1 MNSGHYFGAGSA
13 LLALIFSIL
22 CLTASALT
30 ALSSASGDRVLAEKV
45 SSVVSDYYSADSLA
59 VETMVALHE
68 NIRNGEVPDKIGEID
83 INDEGNGLFSF
94 SVPISEGLALTVR
107 LAEKDGKTTIIS
119 WLQTR
124 TNEWTPDETL
134 KVWTGE
140 NVP

>member
-1 MNSGHYFGAGSA
+1 MNSGRCFGAGSA

-22 CLTASALT
+22 CLTVSALT
-30 ALSSASGDRVLAEKV
+30 ALSSASGDLVLAEKV
-45 SSVVSDYYSADSLA
+45 SSVVSDYYSADCHA
-59 VETMVALHE
+59 VKTVVALRE
-68 NIRNGEVPDKIGEID
+68 NIRNGKVPDKIGEIV
-83 INDEGNGLFSF
+83 INHEENGLFSF
-94 SVPISEGLALTVR
+94 SVPISKNLALTVK
-107 LAEKDGKTTIIS
+107 LAEEDGKTTIIS